1 MPMKYKELRDLA
13 RGMSP
18 DIDEVWRQPVK
29 QGVFVLVG
37 KKQEAIFPYVSGR
50 PIDLPDGDETLL
62 EDEEVQSICR
72 ELNRMLGRPDDSS
85 C

>member
-18 DIDEVWRQPVK
+18 EIDETWRQPIK
-29 QGVFVLVG
+29 KGFLAVLG
-37 KKQEAIFPYVSGR
+37 LKREAIFPYVSGR
-50 PIDLPDGDETLL
+50 PVDLPDGDDTVL

-72 ELNRMLGRPDDSS
+72 EINRMLGRPEESG

>member
-1 MPMKYKELRDLA
+1 MPMRYRELRALA

-18 DIDEVWRQPVK
+18 EIDETWRQPVNE
-29 QGVFVLVG
+29 GFMVVVG
-37 KKQEAIFPYVSGR
+37 LKREAVFPYVSGR
-50 PIDLPDGDETLL
+50 NIDLPDGDDTLL

-72 ELNRMLGRPDDSS
+72 EVNRMLGRPEDSG

>member
-1 MPMKYKELRDLA
+1 MPMKYREMRDLA

-18 DIDEVWRQPVK
+18 ELDEVWRQPVK
-29 QGVFVLVG
+29 NGFMAVVGLKREAVF
-37 KKQEAIFPYVSGR
+37 PHVSGR
-50 PIDLPDGDETLL
+50 PIDLPDGDDTVL

-72 ELNRMLGRPDDSS
+72 ELNRMLGRPEDSG